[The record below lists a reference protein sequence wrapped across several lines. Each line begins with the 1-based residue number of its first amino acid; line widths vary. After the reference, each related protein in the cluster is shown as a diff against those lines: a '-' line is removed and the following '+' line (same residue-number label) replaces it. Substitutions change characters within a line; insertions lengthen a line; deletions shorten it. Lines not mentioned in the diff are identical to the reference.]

1 MAERVFGLH
10 AVRSLLERSPA
21 RVSVLL
27 ALESRAD
34 ARMQAIL
41 QLAEKANVPVRR
53 VARAELDERVPG
65 VSHQGVVAEMSVA
78 AALSESELPQFLD
91 GLGRPPFLLIL
102 DGVQDPHNLG
112 ACLRS
117 ADAAGVDAVI
127 LPKDRSA
134 PLNATARKVA
144 CGAAETVPV
153 VRVTNLART
162 LRAIRDAG
170 VWLYGAAGEAQQV
183 LYDVDLSGPVALV
196 LGGEGKGLRRLTRE
210 HCDALMA
217 IPLAGS
223 VSSLNVSVATGICLF
238 EARRQRAAAASSAP
252 NPPGNQPGGSRI
264 V

>member
-10 AVRSLLERSPA
+10 AVRSLLERSPT

-41 QLAEKANVPVRR
+41 ELAERANVPVRR
-53 VARAELDERVPG
+53 VARAELDARVPG

-78 AALSESELPQFLD
+78 AAMSESELPQFLD

-153 VRVTNLART
+153 VRVTHLART

-170 VWLYGAAGEAQQV
+170 VWLYGAAGEARQV

-252 NPPGNQPGGSRI
+252 SPPGN
-264 V
+264 

>member
-91 GLGRPPFLLIL
+91 GLGRPPLLLIL

-252 NPPGNQPGGSRI
+252 SPPGN
-264 V
+264 

>member
-1 MAERVFGLH
+1 MAQRVFGLH

-21 RVSVLL
+21 RVSLLL
-27 ALESRAD
+27 ALQSRAD
-34 ARMQAIL
+34 TRMQAIL
-41 QLAEKANVPVRR
+41 ELAEKANVPVRR
-53 VARAELDERVPG
+53 VARAELDERAPG
-65 VSHQGVVAEMSVA
+65 VSHQGVVAEMAVA
-78 AALSESELPQFLD
+78 AALSEAELPQFLG
-91 GLGRPPFLLIL
+91 GLGRSPLLLIL

-134 PLNATARKVA
+134 PLNAIARKVA

-153 VRVTNLART
+153 VRVTNLARA
-162 LRAIRDAG
+162 LRTIRDAG
-170 VWLYGAAGEAQQV
+170 VWLYGAAGEAQQA

-210 HCDALMA
+210 HCDGLMA
-217 IPLAGS
+217 IPMAGS

-238 EARRQRAAAASSAP
+238 EARRQRAAAGSAASAS
-252 NPPGNQPGGSRI
+252 GT
-264 V
+264 